1 MKGKGTLPGETV
13 AGLCLE
19 LSLLYHTGVAAGDA
33 LTLLAADSEGEE
45 QALLTAMARRVDGG
59 ATLSAAMEESGAFP
73 GYAVG
78 LVAVGEQSGRTE
90 EALKALSDYY
100 ERRARMER
108 QLRNA
113 LLYPAVLLGL
123 MLAVIGVLLVK
134 VLPIFDE
141 VYAALGGRLTGVA
154 GGLLTLGRW
163 LDAALPAVLVV
174 LTAAAALAAA
184 YALLPAFRKRV
195 RAWGGENRGDKGTAR
210 TLASAKVAQ
219 ALSMALTSGMEPA
232 EAVEL
237 AGKLVKEDAPAAA
250 RRCGDC
256 KARLEAGER
265 LGAALGNSG
274 LLPPAQCRLLDTAE
288 RSGQA
293 DAMMEHI
300 AQRLLEEGDGAL
312 ERRAARVEPALV
324 LAASVLV
331 GAILL
336 SVMLPLMHI
345 MSAIG

>member
-1 MKGKGTLPGETV
+1 MKKTLHGEAV
-13 AGLCLE
+13 AGICLE
-19 LSLLYHTGVAAGDA
+19 LSLLYHAGIVTGDA
-33 LTLLAADSEGEE
+33 LALLAAGGEGEE
-45 QALLTAMARRVDGG
+45 KELLTAMARRVDGG

-108 QLRNA
+108 QLKNA

-123 MLAVIGVLLVK
+123 MLVVIGVLLVK

-154 GGLLTLGRW
+154 GGLLAVGRW
-163 LDAALPAVLVV
+163 LDAVLPLVLAVL
-174 LTAAAALAAA
+174 LAAAALAAC
-184 YALLPAFRKRV
+184 YALLPGFRR
-195 RAWGGENRGDKGTAR
+195 RIQSLGGQRRGEKGLSR

-219 ALSMALTSGMEPA
+219 AMSMALASGMEA
-232 EAVEL
+232 GAAVEL
-237 AGKLVKEDAPAAA
+237 AGRLVAEDAPAAA

-256 KARLEAGER
+256 RARLDNGER
-265 LGAALGNSG
+265 LGAAMGESG

-288 RSGQA
+288 RSGRV
-293 DAMMEHI
+293 DGAMAHI
-300 AQRLLEEGDGAL
+300 ADRLSEEGDTAL
-312 ERRAARVEPALV
+312 ERRAGRIEPALV
-324 LAASVLV
+324 LAASTLV
-331 GAILL
+331 GVILL

-345 MSAIG
+345 LSAIG

>member
-1 MKGKGTLPGETV
+1 MKKTLHQEAV

-19 LSLLYHTGVAAGDA
+19 LSLLVHAGVMMGDA
-33 LTLLAADSEGEE
+33 LALLSEGSEGEGE
-45 QALLTAMARRVDGG
+45 KALLAAMARRVDGG
-59 ATLSAAMEESGAFP
+59 ATLSEAMEESEAFP

-90 EALKALSDYY
+90 EALGALAEYY
-100 ERRARMER
+100 ERRSRMER
-108 QLRNA
+108 QLRNT

-154 GGLLTLGRW
+154 GGLLTVGRW
-163 LDAALPAVLVV
+163 LDAALPVLLVLLAVLV
-174 LTAAAALAAA
+174 AGAAA
-184 YALLPAFRKRV
+184 YALLPGFRQKLRTL
-195 RAWGGENRGDKGTAR
+195 GGENRGAKGLSR

-219 ALSMALTSGMEPA
+219 AMSMALASGMGAA

-237 AGKLVKEDAPAAA
+237 AGRLVEEDAPAAA
-250 RRCGDC
+250 RRCGEC
-256 KARLEAGER
+256 KARLDAGER
-265 LGAALGNSG
+265 LGAAMGASG
-274 LLPPAQCRLLDTAE
+274 LLPPAHCRLLDTAE
-288 RSGQA
+288 RSGRVDGA
-293 DAMMEHI
+293 MEHI
-300 AQRLLEEGDGAL
+300 ARQLDQEGDEAL
-312 ERRAARVEPALV
+312 ERLAGRVEPALV
-324 LAASVLV
+324 LAASALV
-331 GAILL
+331 GVILL